1 MRNRNRI
8 TMSVLVL
15 CAVTLLVLATG
26 CKKSESGKPRV
37 ALVMKSLANEFFKT
51 MEDGARAHNQQHA
64 ADYDLI
70 AVGIKDELD
79 VAQQVKLVEQMTA
92 QGVDAIVIAPADS
105 QALVPVCKRAM
116 DAGVVVI
123 NIDNK
128 FDGEVLADKGVS
140 IPFVGPDNRK
150 GAKLAGEHLAKELKA
165 GDEVAIIEGA
175 PNTFNGIQRKLGF
188 EDAMKAVG
196 ANIVSS
202 QSGYWEMAKA
212 NKVASAMLTEHLN
225 IKALLCANDSM
236 ALGAIAASKAAGKS
250 DDILIVGFD
259 NISAVQDLLK
269 SGGILCTIDQHGDKL
284 AAFGIEYALDM
295 IAKKGAPTDKET
307 PVDLITAETLQ

>member
-1 MRNRNRI
+1 
-8 TMSVLVL
+8 
-15 CAVTLLVLATG
+15 
-26 CKKSESGKPRV
+26 
-37 ALVMKSLANEFFKT
+37 MKSLANEFFKT
-51 MEDGARAHNQQHA
+51 MEDGAEAHNQQHA
-64 ADYDLI
+64 GDYDLI

-79 VAQQVKLVEQMTA
+79 VAQQVKLVEQMVA

-128 FDGEVLADKGVS
+128 FDAAVLADKGVS

-150 GAKLAGEHLAKELKA
+150 GARLAGEYLAAKLKA

-188 EDAMKAVG
+188 EDAMKAAG

-212 NKVASAMLTEHLN
+212 NQVVSAILTEHLN
-225 IKALLCANDSM
+225 LKALLCANDSM

-269 SGGILCTIDQHGDKL
+269 EGGILCTIDQHADKL
-284 AAFGIEYALDM
+284 AVFGIEYALEM
-295 IAKKGAPTDKET
+295 LTKEGVPADKET
-307 PVDLITAETLQ
+307 PVDLITAETLR